1 MLCYVV
7 VDMYTFVPLGVFESI
22 DLAKAGS
29 SALKNSKI
37 IILEYEMNKECTR
50 AFNNVYQTSNN

>member
-1 MLCYVV
+1 
-7 VDMYTFVPLGVFESI
+7 VFESI